1 MASDEQNKKGTNEG
15 ENQKKEGSQDEV
27 EDEARPCAGKL
38 HPSFRTA
45 RSIPTS
51 FEPEDVKKLFGEVSE
66 SRVRSLSDELKKH
79 LGKTMPE
86 AISKKKNLQDYRA
99 NPYVL
104 MATSSVMGLEAPRDF
119 AQFLVNN
126 KLYMGLETAFG
137 KTIEGPVM
145 GAYPIGAG
153 EDRLWGE
160 PSEKLDEFAALEGRG
175 LSREEKSRARNS
187 SVWREVDRSTVYEG
201 RRYLV
206 TVKSGPRTINDT
218 QVSAMKDAIRDNHS
232 AWLEASQENHNVE
245 GIDVVLGL
253 TYGTPKTTNNKDY
266 QLINKL
272 LDSGFEWEDE
282 KGKPGVLLD
291 RETGRVRVYRL
302 VGLDFWSFVARP
314 DDPPSA
320 RFAFL
325 EVLLA
330 LADALRK
337 VSKGDEV
344 RDSLGKRLDML
355 GDAIKNL
362 KFPRGSLPSWVRD
375 EFSDPELV
383 WLASTMTTFY
393 DEGL

>member
-1 MASDEQNKKGTNEG
+1 MRDGLASGEQDKKWLDEGKRQTQENKGNLE
-15 ENQKKEGSQDEV
+15 E
-27 EDEARPCAGKL
+27 PP
-38 HPSFRTA
+38 PSFRTA
-45 RSIPTS
+45 RSVPTAFDS
-51 FEPEDVKKLFGEVSE
+51 EEVKKLFGEVSE
-66 SRVRSLSDELKKH
+66 ERVGHLSEMLKEH

-86 AISKKKNLQDYRA
+86 AISKKKKLQDYRT

-104 MATSSVMGLEAPRDF
+104 MATSSVMGLESPSEF

-145 GAYPIGAG
+145 GVYPVDTDAS
-153 EDRLWGE
+153 ESWGE

-175 LSREEKSRARNS
+175 LSREEKSRARNN
-187 SVWREVDRSTVYEG
+187 SVWREIDRSSVYKN

-218 QVSAMKDAIRDNHS
+218 QVSAMRDAIHDNHG
-232 AWLEASQENHNVE
+232 AWLEASQENYRVE

-253 TYGTPKTTNNKDY
+253 TYGTPKSTNNKDY

-272 LDSGFEWEDE
+272 LDGGFEWEDE
-282 KGKPGVLLD
+282 SGKPGVLLD
-291 RETGRVRVYRL
+291 KETGRVRVYRL
-302 VGLDFWSFVARP
+302 VGIDFWSFVARP

-330 LADALRK
+330 LADALRAVAHGK
-337 VSKGDEV
+337 EV
-344 RDSLGKRLDML
+344 EDRLNERLDML
-355 GDAIKNL
+355 GKAIQGL
-362 KFPRGSLPSWVRD
+362 KFSRGSLPGWVRD
-375 EFSDPELV
+375 EFSEPELV
-383 WLASTMTTFY
+383 WLASAMTTFY